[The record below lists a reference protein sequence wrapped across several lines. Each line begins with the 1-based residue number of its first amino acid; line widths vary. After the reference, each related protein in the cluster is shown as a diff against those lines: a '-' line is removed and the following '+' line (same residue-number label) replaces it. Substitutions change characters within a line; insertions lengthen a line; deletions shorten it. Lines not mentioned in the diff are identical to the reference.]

1 MLIKKVN
8 KGVIRV
14 EKVKELFDLAMKVN
28 EETEHDIF
36 INISPH
42 VKTLYLDIHY
52 WGWSRGVPSD
62 LEYRYSYKNDTITMH
77 DEVYTLGKY
86 IDYAEVK
93 ETLNGIL
100 RGDADV

>member
-1 MLIKKVN
+1 M
-8 KGVIRV
+8 
-14 EKVKELFDLAMKVN
+14 EKVKELIDLAMRVN

-42 VKTLYLDIHY
+42 VKALYLDIHY
-52 WGWSRGVPSD
+52 WGWNKGVPRD
-62 LEYRYSYKNDTITMH
+62 LEYRYSYKNDTITMN

-86 IDYAEVK
+86 TNYAEVK

-100 RGDADV
+100 EGGTDV